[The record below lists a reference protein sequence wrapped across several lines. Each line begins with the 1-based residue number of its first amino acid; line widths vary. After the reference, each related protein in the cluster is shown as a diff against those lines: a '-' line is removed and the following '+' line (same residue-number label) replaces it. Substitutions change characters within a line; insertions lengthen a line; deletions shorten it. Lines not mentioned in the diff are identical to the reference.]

1 MARSWTKRQADRP
14 DTWFRRLQARLG
26 EAFPAL
32 GHRNFRLFWIGQCIS
47 LVGTWM
53 QSIGQSWLVVQLTG
67 SPLKLGVVNA
77 LQWLPVLCLSFVAG
91 PLVDRWPKR
100 RILIVTQSILLGQAL
115 VLAVLVWTGAARYW
129 HVLVLALVLGCVNC
143 LDNPARQSFVIELA
157 GRDHLM
163 NAISLNSTIFNL
175 ARLLGP
181 AVAGLLIDLV
191 GLAPCFFIN
200 ALSFLAPIWALTRL
214 RLDEDR
220 SAPPPLR
227 LGELAR
233 SIGAGFRYLGGNP
246 VILWPVV
253 LVGLLSLFIINYNV
267 VIPIYAR
274 DALGGGPREFGFLM
288 AALGVGSTVGAL
300 ALAARSRGGP
310 QMALLLLGAL
320 GMSVFS
326 LLAGLQHGFG
336 LACLL
341 LALTGFCQVTCT
353 AQTNAVIQIASSDA
367 MRGRV
372 MSLYMLSFGGVS
384 PLGSLYA
391 GWLVARAGAGADL
404 VVSGALGLAAT
415 GWCAYALGRRRGED
429 GAAG

>member
-1 MARSWTKRQADRP
+1 MAG
-14 DTWFRRLQARLG
+14 FLQARLQQ
-26 EAFPAL
+26 AFPAL
-32 GHRNFRLFWIGQCIS
+32 YHRNFRLFWNGQCVS

-100 RILIVTQSILLGQAL
+100 RILVITQTILLGQAL
-115 VLAVLVWTGAARYW
+115 VLALLVWTGTARYW
-129 HVLVLALVLGCVNC
+129 HVLVLALVLGCVNT

-163 NAISLNSTIFNL
+163 NAISLNSTIFNV
-175 ARLLGP
+175 ARLAGP

-200 ALSFLAPIWALTRL
+200 ALSFLAPIWALTRMDL
-214 RLDEDR
+214 AEDGE
-220 SAPPPLR
+220 APPPLR

-233 SIGAGFRYLGGNP
+233 SIGEGLRYLGGNSL
-246 VILWPVV
+246 ILWPVV

-267 VIPIYAR
+267 VIPMFAR
-274 DALGGGPREFGFLM
+274 NVLGGGPREFGFLM
-288 AALGVGSTVGAL
+288 ASLGMGSTLGAL
-300 ALAARSRGGP
+300 ALTARSGRGP
-310 QMALLLLGAL
+310 QMGLLLLGAL

-326 LLAGLQHGFG
+326 LLAGLQHQFG
-336 LACLL
+336 LSCLL
-341 LALTGFCQVTCT
+341 LALTGLCQVTCT
-353 AQTNAVIQIASSDA
+353 AQANAVIQMASSDA

-404 VVSGALGLAAT
+404 AISGLLGLAAT
-415 GWCAYALGRRRGED
+415 GWCAYAVIRRRELP
-429 GAAG
+429 AGG

>member
-1 MARSWTKRQADRP
+1 MAG
-14 DTWFRRLQARLG
+14 FLQAQTQR
-26 EAFPAL
+26 AFPAL
-32 GHRNFRLFWIGQCIS
+32 RHRNFRLFWSGQCIS

-53 QSIGQSWLVVQLTG
+53 QTIGQSWLVVQLTG

-77 LQWLPVLCLSFVAG
+77 LQWLPVLCLSFVSG

-100 RILIVTQSILLGQAL
+100 RILQVTQTVLLVQAL
-115 VLAVLVWTGAARYW
+115 VLAVLAWTGAARYW
-129 HVLVLALVLGCVNC
+129 HVLVLAALFGCVNT
-143 LDNPARQSFVIELA
+143 LDNPARQAFVIELA
-157 GRDHLM
+157 GRDDLV

-200 ALSFLAPIWALTRL
+200 ALSYLAPIWALTRL
-214 RLDEDR
+214 DLDEDR
-220 SAPPPLR
+220 GAPPPLR

-253 LVGLLSLFIINYNV
+253 LVGMLSLFIINYNV
-267 VIPIYAR
+267 VIPIFAR
-274 DALGGGPREFGFLM
+274 SVLGGGAREFGLLM
-288 AALGVGSTVGAL
+288 AALGVGSTLGAL
-300 ALAARSRGGP
+300 ALTAGSGRGP
-310 QMALLLLGAL
+310 RMAVLLLGAL
-320 GMSVFS
+320 GMSAFS
-326 LLAGLQHGFG
+326 LLAGLQHHFG
-336 LACLL
+336 LSCLL
-341 LALTGFCQVTCT
+341 LALTGFCQVACT
-353 AQTNAVIQIASSDA
+353 AQANAVIQINSSDA

-404 VVSGALGLAAT
+404 AVSGLLGLAAT
-415 GWCAYALGRRRGED
+415 GWCAYALSRR
-429 GAAG
+429 ALPAGG